1 MVCKAYIVYGQRW
14 NEAAVHLGILNS
26 VFELVHWTCVWIFFA
41 KRMSQSNKENFWLGE
56 LALEVVW
63 LQRTWQRHHA
73 INPFRSAELKMI
85 MRWVNEDASW
95 RYSYMTRTKCGN
107 KACFNIDEGY
117 LVLNT
122 IIAIIKGNQSVNVP
136 VITKDPMANMLIIQ
150 IITEIEQKFSAS
162 ISNISTRPIKLHINT
177 YQYNK
182 IYNS

>member
-1 MVCKAYIVYGQRW
+1 MWKQGK
-14 NEAAVHLGILNS
+14 
-26 VFELVHWTCVWIFFA
+26 T
-41 KRMSQSNKENFWLGE
+41 
-56 LALEVVW
+56 
-63 LQRTWQRHHA
+63 
-73 INPFRSAELKMI
+73 
-85 MRWVNEDASW
+85 
-95 RYSYMTRTKCGN
+95 
-107 KACFNIDEGY
+107 CFNIDEGY